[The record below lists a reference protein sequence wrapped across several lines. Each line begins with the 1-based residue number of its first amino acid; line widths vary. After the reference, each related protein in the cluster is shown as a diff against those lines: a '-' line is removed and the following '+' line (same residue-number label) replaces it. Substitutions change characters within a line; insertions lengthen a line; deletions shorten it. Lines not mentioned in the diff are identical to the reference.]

1 MRQAFWLAVAFAIPV
16 TLHPQEVGQQMRST
30 NDTKL
35 DFLVGEWKSSD
46 RTYPGPGGAG
56 GTSAGEASY
65 RWEVGGRWLIY
76 DFRSD
81 LPGLGPYEVRGG
93 VAHDSSTGKYHAYS
107 VNSLGALLLYDG
119 AWEGN
124 EILVFTLV
132 YPKHDADTRIT
143 YTKGADGTVRMTS
156 ERPAEG
162 GGREVYFETLLSR
175 R

>member
-1 MRQAFWLAVAFAIPV
+1 
-16 TLHPQEVGQQMRST
+16 MRSPD
-30 NDTKL
+30 DTKL
-35 DFLVGEWKSSD
+35 DFLVGEWTSSD
-46 RTYPGPGGAG
+46 RTYPGPGGPG

-76 DFRSD
+76 DFRSA
-81 LPGLGPYEVRGG
+81 LPGLGLYEVRGG
-93 VAHDSSTGKYHAYS
+93 VAHDSSTDKYQAYS

-119 AWEGN
+119 VWEAK
-124 EILVFTLV
+124 ETLVFTLV
-132 YPKHDADTRIT
+132 YPKRDADTCIT
-143 YTKGADGTVRMTS
+143 YTKRAEGTVRMTS